1 MRLDG
6 KALAETILTHLRTRV
21 AALKQH
27 GVTPTLA
34 VIQVG
39 DDSGSTAYIR
49 QKQKAAEAL
58 AQEYFSL
65 SCQLSAVSS

>member
-49 QKQKAAEAL
+49 QKQKAAEAIG
-58 AQEYFSL
+58 ARNFPT
-65 SCQLSAVSS
+65 